1 MSNSRHKARIVIFQ
15 SLYESDMT
23 SHSLLES
30 FENISK
36 NEKLSEKNKAFCS
49 SIIEGITKHQNNIY
63 EIIQNKASRF
73 PIEQI
78 AKVDVAILKLAVY
91 EILFQ
96 KDKEPA
102 EVVINEAIEIAKA
115 YGSNSSGAFINGVLA
130 GIFNEEKIS

>member
-30 FENISK
+30 FENIAK

>member
-1 MSNSRHKARIVIFQ
+1 MTNSRRKARIVIFQ
-15 SLYESDMT
+15 SLYESDIT

-36 NEKLSEKNKAFCS
+36 NEKLSEKNEAFCS

-73 PIEQI
+73 PVEQI

-102 EVVINEAIEIAKA
+102 EVIINEAIEIAKA

-130 GIFNEEKIS
+130 GIFNEEKIT

>member
-30 FENISK
+30 FENIAK

-49 SIIEGITKHQNNIY
+49 SIIEGITEHQNNIH